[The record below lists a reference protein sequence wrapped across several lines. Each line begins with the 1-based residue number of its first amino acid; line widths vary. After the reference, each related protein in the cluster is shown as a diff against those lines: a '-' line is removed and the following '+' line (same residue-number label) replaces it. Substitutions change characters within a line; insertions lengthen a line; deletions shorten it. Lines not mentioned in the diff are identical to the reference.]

1 MAIPGEVKERTLGAG
16 EKLLI
21 DPGHI
26 AMFQPTVQYDIKM
39 VKGIKNVLFA
49 GEGLFLA
56 TLTGPG
62 KVWLET
68 LPLSNLA
75 AKIARY
81 IPRKG

>member
-1 MAIPGEVKERTLGAG
+1 M
-16 EKLLI
+16 I

-26 AMFQPTVQYDIKM
+26 AMFEPEVDYDIAG
-39 VKGIKNVLFA
+39 VKGLKNVLFS

-62 KVWLET
+62 KIWLQS

-75 AKIARY
+75 MKLAKY
-81 IPRKG
+81 MPSKGR

>member
-1 MAIPGEVKERTLGAG
+1 MITGIL
-16 EKLLI
+16 
-21 DPGHI
+21 
-26 AMFQPTVQYDIKM
+26 AMFQPAVQYDIKM

-81 IPRKG
+81 VTRKG